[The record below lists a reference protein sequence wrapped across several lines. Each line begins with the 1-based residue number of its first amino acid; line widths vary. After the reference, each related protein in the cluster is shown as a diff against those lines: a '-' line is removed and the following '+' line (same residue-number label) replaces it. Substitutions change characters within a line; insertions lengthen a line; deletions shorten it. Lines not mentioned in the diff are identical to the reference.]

1 MPLPS
6 RYPVIE
12 SEATLARYPFLPQ
25 ASAWMSSLAQKHHID
40 LEELIEGSI
49 LENARKRA
57 RMRLIDTVDNKEG
70 VDVYGTGD
78 VHSEHGRLIEAFSF
92 YFARLVVCAS
102 GDERLISRWAQAE
115 ASRAEKLLQVDNM
128 MSDISKTYFEKIN
141 FDTESDEWHIGIG
154 DFVEVCPSITGSRW
168 RLPNCELS
176 DGWIRLHDEKGY
188 SSKNKVARLL
198 RERIKQA
205 IVNDASQKQK
215 DITPELEVQLAEHIG
230 MVVGLMASKQSE
242 AISLVTAGED
252 DWPPCMKQII
262 GELSQGVNV
271 NHYGRLF
278 LASMARTLGLPTA
291 NCVDFFRHA
300 PDFSESVTTYQVEH
314 VYQHEYTPSGCAKL
328 KLNHNC
334 PVSVGDDRLCDQT
347 WMDHP
352 LKYTKAKQRRR
363 RLGEKQIEESSPKK
377 SDD

>member
-1 MPLPS
+1 M
-6 RYPVIE
+6 V
-12 SEATLARYPFLPQ
+12 
-25 ASAWMSSLAQKHHID
+25 
-40 LEELIEGSI
+40 
-49 LENARKRA
+49 
-57 RMRLIDTVDNKEG
+57 
-70 VDVYGTGD
+70 
-78 VHSEHGRLIEAFSF
+78 
-92 YFARLVVCAS
+92 
-102 GDERLISRWAQAE
+102 
-115 ASRAEKLLQVDNM
+115 
-128 MSDISKTYFEKIN
+128 SDISKTYFEKIN

-198 RERIKQA
+198 RERIKQS

-278 LASMARTLGLPTA
+278 LASMARTLGLPTT
-291 NCVDFFRHA
+291 NCVDF
-300 PDFSESVTTYQVEH
+300 
-314 VYQHEYTPSGCAKL
+314 
-328 KLNHNC
+328 
-334 PVSVGDDRLCDQT
+334 
-347 WMDHP
+347 
-352 LKYTKAKQRRR
+352 
-363 RLGEKQIEESSPKK
+363 
-377 SDD
+377 SDMPPTFQNL